1 MNFSMWR
8 KALQIIPQI
17 TKEEWDELDLVS
29 RWLIATRAAV
39 LVTTILSAA
48 FAGIF
53 AFRAGEFD
61 LWRWLLVTVGL
72 YLAHGTNNFLND
84 YTDFVRGV
92 DVDNYYRAQYGPH
105 PLLHGLMTKKELL
118 TYAAVTGA
126 VAAACGVVL
135 GIMRGEL
142 TWLFMGLG
150 AFFLLFYTWPL
161 KYIALG
167 EFAILVVWG
176 PLMVGGGYYAIT
188 GLPWDW
194 SIVLASLPHAFGV
207 TAMLFGKHIDK
218 LQQDKERKI
227 YTLPVV
233 LGETISRWTM
243 TVLLIFGYL
252 MVLYLIYTRFFTPVM
267 LLVLVALPTLKEIWP
282 VLSNPKPDEKPEEF
296 PDVWP
301 NYFVAVA
308 FHHTRRFG
316 GWFFLTVIA
325 DTVIKLIWPHFW
337 S

>member
-8 KALQIIPQI
+8 KALNIIPRI
-17 TKEEWDELDLVS
+17 SKEEWDELDIIS

-39 LVTTILSAA
+39 LIMTFFSAA
-48 FAGIF
+48 YAGIF
-53 AFRAGEFD
+53 AVRVGEFNF
-61 LWRWLLVTVGL
+61 LRWILVVVGL

-84 YTDFVRGV
+84 YTDFIKGV
-92 DVDNYYRAQYGPH
+92 DVDNYYRAQYGPQ

-126 VAAACGVVL
+126 IAAACGVILGVL
-135 GIMRGEL
+135 RGEL
-142 TWLFMGLG
+142 TWILMGLG
-150 AFFLLFYTWPL
+150 VIFVLFYTYPL

-167 EFAILVVWG
+167 ELTVFVVWG
-176 PLMVGGGYYAIT
+176 PLMVAGGYYVIT

-194 SIVLASLPHAFGV
+194 NIVLASLPQAVVV
-207 TAMLFGKHIDK
+207 TSVLFGKHIDK
-218 LQQDKERKI
+218 LKQDKELKI

-233 LGETISRWTM
+233 LGETLARWVMTAFLISSY
-243 TVLLIFGYL
+243 VL
-252 MVLYLIYTRFFTPVM
+252 VLYLIATRFFTPVL
-267 LLVLVALPTLKEIWP
+267 LLVFLAIPVLIEIWP
-282 VLSNPKPDEKPEEF
+282 ILSSPKPEEKPADF

-301 NYFVAVA
+301 NYYVAAA

-316 GWFFLTVIA
+316 GLYLLAVIL
-325 DTVIKLIWPHFW
+325 DTAVRLIWPAFW